1 MATVLL
7 AEDDADIRLL
17 LTFKLEQ
24 ADHEVRGF
32 ADGVSA
38 LADARKHPPDLA
50 VLDVLM
56 PGMNGLEVCRELRKD
71 PATANV
77 PVLIL
82 TAGAQPADITAGFTA
97 GANDFLV
104 KPFSPRELASRIDA
118 LLAAVQA

>member
-1 MATVLL
+1 
-7 AEDDADIRLL
+7 
-17 LTFKLEQ
+17 
-24 ADHEVRGF
+24 
-32 ADGVSA
+32 
-38 LADARKHPPDLA
+38 
-50 VLDVLM
+50 M
-56 PGMNGLEVCRELRKD
+56 PGMSGLEVCRELRKD